1 MKKTVKIRYRPNTN
15 GTSSIRL
22 NFFSGYEI
30 VNGKR
35 KAKRLIKTLPFHLI
49 TDPKT
54 TDEKNQNEAYIKKA
68 NLLAKEWEK
77 SLYKHINTNGQ
88 ILNSKTPKGSLS
100 EKWTN
105 HKSKINLV
113 SPANKRQID
122 VIVVGT
128 GLAGASAS
136 ATLAEL
142 GYNVKTFCFQD
153 SPRRAHSI
161 AAQGGINAAK
171 NYQGDGDSI
180 HRLFYD
186 TIKGGDY
193 RSREANVYR
202 LAEVSGN
209 IIDQCVAQGVP
220 FARDYGGL
228 LDNRSFGGVLVSR
241 TFYAKGQTG
250 QQLLLGAYSAMN
262 RQIGR
267 GKIKMYNRHE
277 MMDIVIVKGK
287 ARGII
292 TRNLVTGEINRHSSH
307 AVVIAS
313 GGYGNVFYLSTNA
326 MGSNVSASWKIHKRG
341 ALFAN
346 PCFTQ
351 IHPTCIP
358 VSGDHQS
365 KLTLMSESLRNDGR
379 IWVPKKLEDVKMIRE
394 GKLSPTEIAEENRDY
409 YLERRYPAFGNLV
422 PRDVASRA
430 AKERCDAGY
439 GVNKTGEAVYLDFSS
454 SIERYGKERALVLG
468 LDENDA
474 SLVMKLGKQVVK
486 AKYGNL
492 FQMYE
497 KIVDQNPYETPM
509 MIYPAVH
516 YTMGG
521 VWVDYN
527 LMTTIPGCYAIGE
540 ANFSDHGANRLGAS
554 ALMQGLAD
562 GYFVLPYT
570 IGDYLSDDIRT
581 GPISIDSPEFE
592 KAEKYVRESL
602 EKLIN
607 RKGKNSVDYYH
618 KKLGKI
624 MWNKCGMSR
633 NKNELKEAIN
643 EIKILREDFHQN
655 VKIPGKLDEFNEEL
669 SKATR
674 VSDFLE
680 LGELFAKDALE
691 REESCGGHFR
701 EEHQTKEGE
710 ALRNDKDYKY
720 VSAWEFNKEPRK
732 SVLHKEKLE
741 YEEIEVKTR
750 SYK

>member
-1 MKKTVKIRYRPNTN
+1 M
-15 GTSSIRL
+15 
-22 NFFSGYEI
+22 
-30 VNGKR
+30 
-35 KAKRLIKTLPFHLI
+35 ATL
-49 TDPKT
+49 D
-54 TDEKNQNEAYIKKA
+54 
-68 NLLAKEWEK
+68 
-77 SLYKHINTNGQ
+77 
-88 ILNSKTPKGSLS
+88 SKVPKGPIKD
-100 EKWTN
+100 KWTDYKN
-105 HKSKINLV
+105 HIDLV
-113 SPANKRQID
+113 NPANKRHID

-128 GLAGASAS
+128 GLAGGSAS

-142 GYNVKTFCFQD
+142 GYNVKAFAYQD

-171 NYQGDGDSI
+171 NYQGDGDSTY
-180 HRLFYD
+180 RLFYD
-186 TIKGGDY
+186 TVKGGDY

-202 LAEVSGN
+202 LAEVSAN

-262 RQIGR
+262 RQIAR
-267 GKIKMYNRHE
+267 GKIEMFNRHE
-277 MMDIVIVKGK
+277 MLDVVIVDGK

-292 TRNLVTGEINRHSSH
+292 ARNLITGEIERHSAH
-307 AVVIAS
+307 AVVVAS
-313 GGYGNVFYLSTNA
+313 GGYGNVYFLSTNA
-326 MGSNVSASWKIHKRG
+326 MGSNATAAWKIHKKG
-341 ALFAN
+341 AYFAN
-346 PCFTQ
+346 PCYTQ

-358 VSGDHQS
+358 RSGDYQS

-379 IWVPKKLEDVKMIRE
+379 IWVPKNIEDVQAIRE
-394 GKLSPTEIAEENRDY
+394 GRKKPTDLSEDERDY

-439 GVNKTGEAVYLDFSS
+439 GVNATGEAVYLDFASA
-454 SIERYGKERALVLG
+454 IQRYGKEQAKIHNISNASEAKIYELG
-468 LDENDA
+468 QAIVE
-474 SLVMKLGKQVVK
+474 

-497 KIVDQNPYETPM
+497 KIVDQDPYKTPM

-527 LMTTIPGCYAIGE
+527 LMTTVDGLYCIGE

-570 IGDYLSDDIRT
+570 IGDYLSGDIRT
-581 GPISIDSPEFE
+581 GRISTETKEFE
-592 KAEKYVRESL
+592 DAEKEVTDR
-602 EKLIN
+602 IN
-607 RKGKNSVDYYH
+607 FFVNNKGSKSVDYFH
-618 KKLGKI
+618 KKLGNV
-624 MWNKCGMSR
+624 MWNKAGMSR
-633 NKNELKEAIN
+633 NAEGLKEAMA
-643 EIKILREDFHQN
+643 EIKAIREEFWKE
-655 VKIPGKLDEFNEEL
+655 VKVPGDANEMNPEL
-669 SKATR
+669 EKAGR
-674 VSDFLE
+674 VADLLE
-680 LGELFAKDALE
+680 LGELFAKDALM

-701 EEHQTKEGE
+701 EESVELDGEQKGE
-710 ALRNDKDYKY
+710 AKRNDKDFAF
-720 VSAWEFNKEPRK
+720 VAAWEFKGEPADA
-732 SVLHKEKLE
+732 VLHKEELE
-741 YEEIEVKTR
+741 FKDIELKQR